1 MHCRKTLLITGND
14 QWTSNQTEDFTISM
28 GSLDSAQATDL
39 VGLHILFRLS
49 TLILIKNIGLY
60 RDDGLLVIS
69 NSTRRKAD
77 IVTKF
82 IFKIFKEFDLKVEVS
97 ANLKKVDFLDTTFN
111 LTDNTYE
118 PFKKP
123 NTQLRYV
130 NVHSN
135 HPACTINQIPISIN
149 SRLNSNSSNETVFDK
164 HKDDYNMALKKSGYN
179 EELKYNSTNGK
190 TSRKRKKKN
199 ILWFTPPFNKQVK
212 TNIGKLFLKLIDK
225 HFPRNSSLG
234 KTFNR
239 TNLKISYSCTENIER
254 IIKKHN
260 NKVLNPK
267 PVQNELL
274 ECNCRKKE
282 QCPLQ
287 GNCQVDKVI
296 YKATI
301 MPENKPEDKKHYI
314 GLASTEFKARLAN
327 HKQTFDKPLKKSD
340 TALSI
345 EFWRL
350 DGLKLKPQVTWEI
363 IARASTPRS
372 LTENCQL
379 CTRERLEILRCRD
392 SRSLLNKRN
401 EIATKCVHKK
411 DYALLNYENK

>member
-1 MHCRKTLLITGND
+1 
-14 QWTSNQTEDFTISM
+14 
-28 GSLDSAQATDL
+28 
-39 VGLHILFRLS
+39 
-49 TLILIKNIGLY
+49 
-60 RDDGLLVIS
+60 
-69 NSTRRKAD
+69 
-77 IVTKF
+77 
-82 IFKIFKEFDLKVEVS
+82 
-97 ANLKKVDFLDTTFN
+97 
-111 LTDNTYE
+111 
-118 PFKKP
+118 
-123 NTQLRYV
+123 
-130 NVHSN
+130 
-135 HPACTINQIPISIN
+135 
-149 SRLNSNSSNETVFDK
+149 
-164 HKDDYNMALKKSGYN
+164 MALKKSGYN

-267 PVQNELL
+267 PVQNKML

-379 CTRERLEILRCRD
+379 CTRERLEILRFRD

-401 EIATKCVHKK
+401 EIATKCVQKK